1 MHKLAQCCTVHV
13 HQTLLV
19 STSHLSRW
27 NTDHDWL
34 LVMILQSR
42 LIYTH
47 VKLDFEVKAEKW
59 DDCLFMGT
67 FIKIQKNVE
76 HFNRRCTVTSFIV
89 HCE

>member
-1 MHKLAQCCTVHV
+1 MHV
-13 HQTLLV
+13 HQRLLV

-47 VKLDFEVKAEKW
+47 VKLDFEVNIEKC

-67 FIKIQKNVE
+67 FLKIQKKKNVE
-76 HFNRRCTVTSFIV
+76 HFNRRCTVTGFIV
-89 HCE
+89 QRE